1 MHIYIKILKVNS
13 IKLMVCHLFVIF
25 DLNKYIKIEIKQKYL
40 KIKIIIT
47 FNINIININ
56 KHMLY
61 NINILN
67 PTLMS

>member
-1 MHIYIKILKVNS
+1 
-13 IKLMVCHLFVIF
+13 MVCHLFVIF